1 MSKEFYEL
9 CFNQYELEMKEAEG
23 IYQRAGV
30 MLIVIPILSA
40 VVIKV
45 GRIDI
50 LNQLFTRV
58 DIFIYYF
65 TTLSA
70 IVALAIS
77 VVCLFLC
84 IYPCKYKTLANMNFW
99 KEWRDEYQGYLKRK
113 NNQADSSNEDELDI
127 ATFENIRQKIIEA
140 QPVNAEINEK
150 RSKAFKRSMLMA
162 VIALAAIVLQ
172 ATFYLIL
179 KIQGV

>member
-1 MSKEFYEL
+1 MSRDFYKL

-23 IYQRAGV
+23 IYQRGGV
-30 MLIVIPILSA
+30 MLIVIPLLSA
-40 VVIKV
+40 AVFKL

-50 LNQLFTRV
+50 LSLLFVRV
-58 DIFIYYF
+58 DTVIYYF
-65 TTLSA
+65 AALIA
-70 IVALAIS
+70 IIALAIS
-77 VVCLFLC
+77 IAFLFWC
-84 IYPCKYKTLANMNFW
+84 IFPRKYKTLANMNVW
-99 KEWRDEYQGYLKRK
+99 KKFRDDYHEYLNR
-113 NNQADSSNEDELDI
+113 NNSNQTPNNKEATNI
-127 ATFENIRQKIIEA
+127 ATFEEIFLKLIEA